1 MKMTGL
7 FSGSFNPV
15 HIGHLALANW
25 LCEYEDLDEVW
36 FLVTPQ
42 SPLKSHIRL
51 MDERL
56 RYEMLER
63 ATGAYPKFRV
73 SDFEF
78 SLPRPSY
85 SADTLREIQKA
96 CPGRSFCFIIGA
108 DNWSLID
115 RWKDHQTIIRNYPIL
130 IYPRLGYQANIP
142 PDYPNVRKVDA
153 PIIEISSAFIRQ
165 ACKEGKDV
173 RFFLPESN
181 WRYIKDVAAAG
192 E

>member
-1 MKMTGL
+1 MKKTAI

-25 LCEYEDLDEVW
+25 LCEYEDLDELW

-42 SPLKSHIRL
+42 SPLKSHVRL

-63 ATGAYPKFRV
+63 AASAYPKFRV

-85 SADTLREIQKA
+85 SADTLRALRKA
-96 CPGRSFCFIIGA
+96 CPDRRFCFIIGA
-108 DNWSLID
+108 DNWLLIE
-115 RWKDHQTIIRNYPIL
+115 RWINYEEILRSCPVL
-130 IYPRLGYQANIP
+130 IYPRPGYEIHIP
-142 PDYPNVRKVDA
+142 PAYPDVRKVEA
-153 PIIEISSAFIRQ
+153 PLIEISSAFIRQ

-173 RFFLPESN
+173 RFFLPESA
-181 WRYIKDVAAAG
+181 WPYIKDIATL
-192 E
+192 